1 MGGCHMTGLT
11 RLFLFCGIVLLAAL
25 YRPKTL
31 ADASLGLVETAG
43 LPGNE
48 ESEERQAVQ
57 PSIVGGQETD
67 IQSFP
72 WVVSIVSSQAPDAY
86 AGHRC
91 GGTLA
96 ASDRVLTSAHC
107 VFNGDAVV
115 SPEELWVLAGQAD
128 LSGNS
133 GQTVRVTEILPH
145 PEFDAQTG
153 DHDVALIRLSRGLE
167 YAPVHIPF
175 LDPHPLV
182 EAGAEVTVVGWGS
195 MASSE
200 DLAAYPYILRKAKL
214 QLTDAGQ
221 CQESLR
227 LHTGQAYAITA
238 RMLCASSLTSA
249 ADACTGDSGGPLL
262 YWHPDLGT
270 WIQIGVISW
279 GIGCAVPELPGVYA
293 NLHPLA
299 SWIRDAMASS
309 PDWNPDPET
318 LPTPARQD
326 NADSDP
332 DHLDAGLTMSYYFPF
347 VPRMTTI
354 P

>member
-1 MGGCHMTGLT
+1 MTGLT
-11 RLFLFCGIVLLAAL
+11 RLFLLLGVALLAAL

-43 LPGNE
+43 LPGNA

-57 PSIVGGQETD
+57 PSIVGGLETD

-72 WVVSIVSSQAPDAY
+72 WVVSIVSSQVPDAY

-107 VFNGDAVV
+107 VFNENAVA

-133 GQTVRVTEILPH
+133 GQTVSVTEILPH
-145 PEFDAQTG
+145 PKFDAQTG

-167 YAPVHIPF
+167 YAQVSIPF

-182 EAGAEVTVVGWGS
+182 EASAEVTVVGWGS
-195 MASSE
+195 MAASA

-214 QLTDAGQ
+214 QLTDASQ

-227 LHTGQAYAITA
+227 LHTGQAYVITD
-238 RMLCASSLTSA
+238 RMLCANSPTMA

-270 WIQIGVISW
+270 WVQIGVISW

-293 NLHPLA
+293 NLHSLA
-299 SWIRDAMASS
+299 SWIRDALASS
-309 PDWNPDPET
+309 PDWNPAPGA
-318 LPTPARQD
+318 LPTPERQD
-326 NADSDP
+326 QAGSDP
-332 DHLDAGLTMSYYFPF
+332 DPLDAGLTTSYYFPF
-347 VPRMTTI
+347 VPRTTI